1 MEGCSN
7 TTLLIPFLVKELI
20 SLDPFP
26 ILAAMKRCLS
36 YLKPHLTS
44 IDHVH
49 FLYGACFVFDLEHIL
64 AEIANVWVIPSR
76 AGCPIIC
83 IDRRSVI

>member
-26 ILAAMKRCLS
+26 ILAAMKRCLL
-36 YLKPHLTS
+36 YLKPYPTS
-44 IDHVH
+44 IEHVH
-49 FLYGACFVFDLEHIL
+49 FLYGE
-64 AEIANVWVIPSR
+64 
-76 AGCPIIC
+76 
-83 IDRRSVI
+83 